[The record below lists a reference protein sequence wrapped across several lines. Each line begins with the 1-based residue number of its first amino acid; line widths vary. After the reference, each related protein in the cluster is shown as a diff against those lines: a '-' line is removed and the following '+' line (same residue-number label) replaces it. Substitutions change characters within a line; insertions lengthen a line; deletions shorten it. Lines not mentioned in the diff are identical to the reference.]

1 MHEMQDI
8 SDPGSW
14 PFDRELD
21 ALGLDCPLPVLMARK
36 RLAAMRPGEALLVA
50 ASDEMAAID
59 IPHLCHQDG
68 HRLARSA
75 RIDGPAGE
83 RLYFL
88 IVANGS
94 AAAGGPANG
103 GPEPDSSVGNEKSS

>member
-1 MHEMQDI
+1 MNEKQDI
-8 SDPGSW
+8 SDPASW

-21 ALGLDCPLPVLMARK
+21 AIGLDCPLPVLKARK
-36 RLAAMRPGEALLVA
+36 RLAAMRPGETLLVA
-50 ASDEMAAID
+50 ASDPMAAID

-75 RIDGPAGE
+75 RVDGPAGE

-88 IVANGS
+88 VVANG
-94 AAAGGPANG
+94 AAADGGPANG
-103 GPEPDSSVGNEKSS
+103 GPERDSSVGNGKGS

>member
-1 MHEMQDI
+1 MNEKQDI

-14 PFDRELD
+14 RFDRELD
-21 ALGLDCPLPVLMARK
+21 AIGLDCPLPVLMARK

-59 IPHLCHQDG
+59 IPHLCREDG
-68 HRLARSA
+68 HRLARTA
-75 RIDGPAGE
+75 RRSGAAGE

-88 IVANGS
+88 IL
-94 AAAGGPANG
+94 AGG
-103 GPEPDSSVGNEKSS
+103 GPKADSFVGDEKSS